1 MTRSNPAAPVTLR
14 LATPQDAGEIAAFY
28 APYATDTAVNFE
40 YDAPDAAE
48 FARRIEGVQRTFPF
62 IVAVEHD
69 PSGGTERIVGYV
81 FAVPMG
87 SRPAYTWSADTSI
100 YLDRS
105 HRGHRIGTLLY
116 DALEPILRYQGI
128 VELFSCITV
137 SEHDDL
143 TDFRDPTALELTV
156 SRVQDPHLPVTSPR
170 FHKAKGY
177 FPVGRELGV
186 GYKLGTWYDKLWMQK
201 HLQAR
206 PAEPKPIVTLPN
218 VPAHVIEEAF
228 AEALRL
234 REEHEQ
240 ERERKRG
247 QS

>member
-1 MTRSNPAAPVTLR
+1 MSQQQPADGERITLR
-14 LATPQDAGEIAAFY
+14 LATPQDAGEIAEFY
-28 APYATDTAVNFE
+28 APYATGTAVNFE

-62 IVAVEHD
+62 ITAVRHD
-69 PSGGTERIVGYV
+69 PFGGEHIVGYV
-81 FAVPMG
+81 FATPMG

-100 YLDRS
+100 YLNRDY
-105 HRGHRIGTLLY
+105 RGHRIGTLLY
-116 DALEPILRYQGI
+116 DALEPILAYQGV

-143 TDFRDPTALELTV
+143 ADLTDPAAREATLA
-156 SRVQDPHLPVTSPR
+156 RVNDPHLPVTSPR
-170 FHKAKGY
+170 FHRAKGY

-206 PAEPKPIVTLPN
+206 PAEPKPLVKLPD
-218 VPAHVIEEAF
+218 VPESVIDDAF
-228 AEALRL
+228 ARAL
-234 REEHEQ
+234 
-240 ERERKRG
+240 ERHG
-247 QS
+247 HTL